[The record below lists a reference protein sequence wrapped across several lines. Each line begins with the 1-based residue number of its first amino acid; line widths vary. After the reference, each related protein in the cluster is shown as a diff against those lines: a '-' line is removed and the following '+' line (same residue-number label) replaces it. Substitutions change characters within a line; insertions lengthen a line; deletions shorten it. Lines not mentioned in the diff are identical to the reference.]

1 MVWAMLVRRLA
12 QAVVT
17 MLIAV
22 LAIFAAVRVLPANP
36 VIAQFGQHAVPEKI
50 EKEMEE
56 RGWNKPLW
64 QQALAFLGQMA
75 QGNLGES
82 FARPGEKI
90 STRLSQAVPATL
102 ELTFAAMLIAL
113 PLGVVVGTIAALWR
127 NSWPDWISMAV
138 ALLGVSIPVFFL
150 AICLIVAFPGMPTG
164 YRLPPGT
171 QHNLHSEFYFF
182 EALLTGKLQ
191 LAAISARHLALPA
204 IALSTIPLAVVSR
217 VTRNSM
223 LEVFDADYLRTARA
237 KGASQLRVIA
247 RHAFPNASLSVL
259 NIVGFQLGMLLS
271 GAILTETVF
280 NWPGLGRY
288 VVDAIRD
295 YDYSVVQACA
305 LVLAGLFV
313 TLNLTLDVLFLI
325 FDPRLREGGRT

>member
-1 MVWAMLVRRLA
+1 MWAMLLKRLA

-17 MLIAV
+17 MFIAV
-22 LAIFAAVRVLPANP
+22 IAIFLAVRALPANP

-64 QQALAFLGQMA
+64 QQTLSFVGQLGS
-75 QGNLGES
+75 GDLGES

-90 STRLSQAVPATL
+90 SSRLSQAIPATL
-102 ELTFAAMLIAL
+102 ELTFAAMMLAI
-113 PLGVVVGTIAALWR
+113 PLGIFIGTLAALWR
-127 NSWPDWISMAV
+127 GAWPDWISMAL
-138 ALLGVSIPVFFL
+138 ALLGVSVPVFFL
-150 AICLIVAFPGMPTG
+150 AICLIAAFPAMPSG
-164 YRLPPGT
+164 LRLPPGT
-171 QHNLHSEFYFF
+171 FHNLRTEFYFF
-182 EALLTGKLQ
+182 ESLLTGNWQ
-191 LAAISARHLALPA
+191 LAAMSARHLILPA
-204 IALSTIPLAVVSR
+204 IALSTIPLAVISR
-217 VTRNSM
+217 ITRNSM
-223 LEVFDADYLRTARA
+223 LEVLDSDYLRTARA
-237 KGASQLRVIA
+237 KGASLTRMIA

-259 NIVGFQLGMLLS
+259 NIVGFQFGMLLS

-305 LVLAGLFV
+305 LVMAAIFV
-313 TLNLTLDVLFLI
+313 TLNLTLDVLFL
-325 FDPRLREGGRT
+325 FLDPRLRDRGQA

>member
-1 MVWAMLVRRLA
+1 MWAMLLRRLA

-22 LAIFAAVRVLPANP
+22 LAIFVAVRVLPANP

-64 QQALAFLGQMA
+64 QQAIAFAGQLA

-90 STRLSQAVPATL
+90 STRLSEAVPATL
-102 ELTFAAMLIAL
+102 ELTFAAMLIAI
-113 PLGVVVGTIAALWR
+113 PLGIIVGTIAALWR
-127 NSWPDWISMAV
+127 NTWPDWISMAI

-150 AICLIVAFPGMPTG
+150 AICLIMAFPMMPTG
-164 YRLPPGT
+164 SRLPPAT
-171 QHNLHSEFYFF
+171 FHDLHTEFYFF
-182 EALLTGKLQ
+182 ESLLSGKFQ
-191 LAAISARHLALPA
+191 LAAISARHLILPA

-237 KGASQLRVIA
+237 KGAGFLRVIT

-305 LVLAGLFV
+305 LVLACIFV
-313 TLNLTLDVLFLI
+313 TLNLTLDVLFLV
-325 FDPRLREGGRT
+325 FDPRLREGNRS

>member
-1 MVWAMLVRRLA
+1 MWAMLVRRLA

-17 MLIAV
+17 MMIAV
-22 LAIFAAVRVLPANP
+22 LAIFVAVRVLPANP

-64 QQALAFLGQMA
+64 QQAISFVGQMA

-90 STRLSQAVPATL
+90 SSRLSQAVPATL
-102 ELTFAAMLIAL
+102 ELTFAAMLIAI
-113 PLGVVVGTIAALWR
+113 PLGVTVGTIAALWR
-127 NSWPDWISMAV
+127 NSWPDWISMAI

-150 AICLIVAFPGMPTG
+150 AICLIVAFPSMPTG
-164 YRLPPGT
+164 YRLPPGMF
-171 QHNLHSEFYFF
+171 HDLHTEFYFF
-182 EALLTGKLQ
+182 ESLFTGQFQ

-223 LEVFDADYLRTARA
+223 LEVFDADFLRTARA
-237 KGASQLRVIA
+237 KGASLLRVIV

-305 LVLAGLFV
+305 LVLAGIFV

-325 FDPRLREGGRT
+325 FDPRLREGNRS

>member
-1 MVWAMLVRRLA
+1 MWAMLVRRLV

-22 LAIFAAVRVLPANP
+22 LAIFFAVRVLPANP

-50 EKEMEE
+50 EKEMEQ

-64 QQALAFLGQMA
+64 QQAITFLGQIA

-102 ELTFAAMLIAL
+102 ELTFAAMLIAI
-113 PLGVVVGTIAALWR
+113 PMGIAVGTIAALWR
-127 NSWPDWISMAV
+127 NSWPDWISMAI

-150 AICLIVAFPGMPTG
+150 AICLIMLFPAMPTG
-164 YRLPPGT
+164 SRLPSGT
-171 QHNLHSEFYFF
+171 MVKLHTEFYFF
-182 EALLTGKLQ
+182 ESLLTGKFS
-191 LAAISARHLALPA
+191 LAAASARHLVLPA
-204 IALSTIPLAVVSR
+204 LALSTIPLAVVSR

-223 LEVFDADYLRTARA
+223 LEVFDSDFLRTARA
-237 KGASQLRVIA
+237 KGASQLRVVA

-280 NWPGLGRY
+280 NWPGMGRY
-288 VVDAIRD
+288 VIDAIRD

-305 LVLAGLFV
+305 LVLAALFV
-313 TLNLTLDVLFLI
+313 TLNLTLDVLFLV
-325 FDPRLREGGRT
+325 FDPRLREANRS

>member
-1 MVWAMLVRRLA
+1 VWALLIRRLA

-22 LAIFAAVRVLPANP
+22 LAIFVAVRVLPANP

-64 QQALAFLGQMA
+64 QQAIAFVGQLA

-102 ELTFAAMLIAL
+102 ELTFAAMLIAI
-113 PLGVVVGTIAALWR
+113 PLGVAVGTIAALWR
-127 NSWPDWISMAV
+127 SSWPDWISMAI

-150 AICLIVAFPGMPTG
+150 AICLIVAFPSMPTG

-171 QHNLHSEFYFF
+171 FHDLHTEFYFF
-182 EALLTGKLQ
+182 ESLLTGQ
-191 LAAISARHLALPA
+191 FQMAALSARHLALPA

-237 KGASQLRVIA
+237 KGASLLRVIV

-313 TLNLTLDVLFLI
+313 TLNLTLDVLFLV
-325 FDPRLREGGRT
+325 FDPRLREAGRS

>member
-1 MVWAMLVRRLA
+1 MWAMLIRRLA

-22 LAIFAAVRVLPANP
+22 LAIFVAVRVLPANP

-64 QQALAFLGQMA
+64 QQAIAFVGQLA

-102 ELTFAAMLIAL
+102 ELTFAAMLIAI
-113 PLGVVVGTIAALWR
+113 PVGVAVGTIAALWR
-127 NSWPDWISMAV
+127 NSWPDWISMAI

-150 AICLIVAFPGMPTG
+150 AICLIVAFPAMPTG

-171 QHNLHSEFYFF
+171 FHDLHTEFYFF
-182 EALLTGKLQ
+182 ESLLTGKLQ

-237 KGASQLRVIA
+237 KGASLLRVIV

-313 TLNLTLDVLFLI
+313 TLNLTLDVLFLV
-325 FDPRLREGGRT
+325 FDPRLREASRS